1 MLNNYISAKNLI
13 IASYFTDNYYIYLKP
28 ASFQLHTSFYF
39 GIMSRFTMKRN
50 IEVSSLCTGQ
60 DGVKAGG
67 EGATEVNNSTSAE
80 MGKALSIISM
90 LQKNTGQD
98 VMDLTEDDL
107 LLLTDF
113 KRRLGRG
120 GQINANGISQE
131 SLNRHIN

>member
-1 MLNNYISAKNLI
+1 M
-13 IASYFTDNYYIYLKP
+13 
-28 ASFQLHTSFYF
+28 
-39 GIMSRFTMKRN
+39 
-50 IEVSSLCTGQ
+50 
-60 DGVKAGG
+60 KAGG

-80 MGKALSIISM
+80 MAKALSIISM

-98 VMDLTEDDL
+98 AMDLTEDDL

-131 SLNRHIN
+131 SLNRHIY